1 MEFRDLTRNR
11 IAKLKQIQKITYRS
25 LEMEIFQFEQTKPKE
40 IDQQRKQTQVFL
52 REREREGEQCYW
64 EKKKWDFKEGEQ
76 VAFVRVCENQS
87 KNIHKGRH
95 VPDFLL
101 HTQENQSKKL

>member
-87 KNIHKGRH
+87 KNKI
-95 VPDFLL
+95 
-101 HTQENQSKKL
+101 S